1 MTARFPMNQEWIHK
15 LIELIVAEVV
25 RRVALL
31 ERQKQHP
38 ERVLVLLTAPVAYPK
53 ELKALLKKQFGE
65 GYTPVSFTE
74 RNELGNETLRFA
86 SQLGQASLME
96 MATAA
101 KTVILVAPRLELL
114 RQVADGEDKD
124 FLAYLAVRSI
134 LWKKDVRLYLDFD
147 PPRFRRNTFMEGVA
161 SSIETL
167 RQMQVT
173 VSPYFTGDAAAQ
185 IGATLITEADVL
197 AAAQTEEKTLR
208 ARVGAIITPAAR
220 DALLANDIVVQY
232 EGETVCS

>member
-1 MTARFPMNQEWIHK
+1 MNQEWIHK
-15 LIELIVAEVV
+15 LTELIVAEVV

-38 ERVLVLLTAPVAYPK
+38 EEVLVLLAAPVAYPK

-65 GYTPVSFTE
+65 GYIPVSFTE
-74 RNELGNETLRFA
+74 RNELNDEMTLLASKLGENE
-86 SQLGQASLME
+86 LME
-96 MATAA
+96 RTTKA

-114 RQVADGEDKD
+114 GQIANGEDKD
-124 FLAYLAVRSI
+124 FLAYLAVRSV

-147 PPRFRRNTFMEGVA
+147 PPRFRRNTFLEGVA

-167 RQMQVT
+167 RQMGVT
-173 VSPYFTGDAAAQ
+173 VSPYYTGDAAAR
-185 IGATLITEADVL
+185 ISASLITEADVL
-197 AAAQTEEKTLR
+197 AAAQSEQKTLR
-208 ARVGAIITPAAR
+208 ACVGAIITPAAR